1 MAVQWLKLHASTVG
15 GLSSIPGKGT
25 KILHAVQFSQ
35 NKTNKTNRNLKT
47 KTNNHLYKV
56 SIGLRL
62 PTQET

>member
-1 MAVQWLKLHASTVG
+1 M
-15 GLSSIPGKGT
+15 IPGKGT

-35 NKTNKTNRNLKT
+35 NKTNKTNRKLKT